1 MGDLQLNPGELTVST
16 FFFQID
22 LSFCQV
28 TIMNKLVVLATVCLI
43 GANGEPDP
51 EEYEREVT
59 SLQNLQ
65 QQPAPSWNPYGGAQ
79 GFANPYM
86 RNYGQQQ
93 PSYGQPQPSYGQPQP
108 SYGQPQQ
115 PSGIGASATWGGYGQ
130 PQPQPSYPYSSY
142 PQMPSYGGIGASA
155 TWGGYQVGGS
165 AGYYPNSNY
174 GQYNPVQSSTSKPNY
189 NEPEYEDEDSEAE
202 DKPEIGAVV
211 VESGNSG
218 QMNGGLNW
226 NNGGGMNWNGGY
238 NQNPPSWSQSYTPVG
253 GGCYNRCKPKCSFRP
268 PPPPPMPMPP
278 RPRPRPIPM
287 PAPRPQP
294 MPLPQPARP
303 NYGCR
308 TSCRPT
314 CNTKP
319 SCGGGA
325 QMNGNTMM
333 CNSQSRPNYNQGP
346 PSYNQGYNQG
356 YGGGM
361 YGNYG
366 NYNSMYGGM
375 KATLPAADPRPKVKA
390 SKTVESEAVVANEE
404 KVEVEDS

>member
-1 MGDLQLNPGELTVST
+1 MGVST

-43 GANGEPDP
+43 GAHGEPDP

-79 GFANPYM
+79 GFSNPYM

-115 PSGIGASATWGGYGQ
+115 QGGIGASATWGGYGQ

>member
-108 SYGQPQQ
+108 
-115 PSGIGASATWGGYGQ
+115 
-130 PQPQPSYPYSSY
+130 QPSYPYSSY

-174 GQYNPVQSSTSKPNY
+174 G
-189 NEPEYEDEDSEAE
+189 
-202 DKPEIGAVV
+202 
-211 VESGNSG
+211 
-218 QMNGGLNW
+218 
-226 NNGGGMNWNGGY
+226 
-238 NQNPPSWSQSYTPVG
+238 
-253 GGCYNRCKPKCSFRP
+253 
-268 PPPPPMPMPP
+268 
-278 RPRPRPIPM
+278 
-287 PAPRPQP
+287 
-294 MPLPQPARP
+294 
-303 NYGCR
+303 
-308 TSCRPT
+308 
-314 CNTKP
+314 
-319 SCGGGA
+319 
-325 QMNGNTMM
+325 
-333 CNSQSRPNYNQGP
+333 
-346 PSYNQGYNQG
+346 
-356 YGGGM
+356 
-361 YGNYG
+361 
-366 NYNSMYGGM
+366 
-375 KATLPAADPRPKVKA
+375 
-390 SKTVESEAVVANEE
+390 
-404 KVEVEDS
+404 